1 MQRREHRRAL
11 HWASVIGVQREL
23 AGVDAFMCA
32 CGFDEVGG
40 EIGAL
45 VLVDLSADDLPAED
59 IDDEVE
65 KEEGP
70 RIVVFRYVMSHDQ
83 TVFGATATCAFGF
96 ALERGRLRLRWRSS
110 PSCSSTRY
118 IVRSDA
124 M

>member
-45 VLVDLSADDLPAED
+45 A
-59 IDDEVE
+59 
-65 KEEGP
+65 
-70 RIVVFRYVMSHDQ
+70 
-83 TVFGATATCAFGF
+83 
-96 ALERGRLRLRWRSS
+96 RSS
-110 PSCSSTRY
+110 PEMNQERAAWLAPRYCFAAARARISSSASASARSF
-118 IVRSDA
+118 VRPADLLFRIIASRPMYLTTSA
-124 M
+124 PR